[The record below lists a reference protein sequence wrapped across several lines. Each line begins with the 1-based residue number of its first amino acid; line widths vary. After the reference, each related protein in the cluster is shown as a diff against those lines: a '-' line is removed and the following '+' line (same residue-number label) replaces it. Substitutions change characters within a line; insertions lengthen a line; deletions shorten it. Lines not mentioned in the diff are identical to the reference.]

1 MQKFSIPC
9 IKTGDFAKLCGTNKR
24 TLIHYD
30 EIGIFK
36 PAYTDE
42 RGYRY
47 YSENQFDVFFTITCL
62 RELGMP
68 LKEIGAFLSQRTP
81 ESLKE
86 LLLEQQEEVLH
97 EEARIKKI
105 KQVIETKLS
114 LVSKQEELFHACQS
128 FFSNSETPD
137 PALEDID
144 WFFQPYSP
152 SGHIFLEDTP
162 EEYLILSQSLN
173 TNDHE
178 QIIQTLCNHVGY
190 CNHHN
195 LNARHPY
202 GAMLDVRELRQN
214 HLDTYAYFFT
224 KVIDRPD
231 RHPYHIKPAG
241 KYAVAYLKGDYYQ
254 AEEAYKKL
262 FCWIDEHS
270 LATGQYSY
278 KEAIIDEVA
287 SASPEEY
294 LTKISMQV
302 L

>member
-1 MQKFSIPC
+1 MQKFNIPC

-68 LKEIGAFLSQRTP
+68 LKEIGAFLSHRSP

-86 LLLEQQEEVLH
+86 LLLEQQKEVLR

-114 LVSKQEELFHACQS
+114 LVSQS
-128 FFSNSETPD
+128 DCCFPSEASD
-137 PALEDID
+137 
-144 WFFQPYSP
+144 
-152 SGHIFLEDTP
+152 GRIFLEDTP
-162 EEYLILSQSLN
+162 EEYLILSAPLD

-178 QIIQTLCNHVGY
+178 QIIRTLCSHVGY

-195 LNARHPY
+195 LNAGHPY
-202 GAMLDVRELRQN
+202 GAMLDVSELRQN

-231 RHPYHIKPAG
+231 GHPYHIKPAG
-241 KYAVAYLKGDYYQ
+241 KYAVAYLKGDYYNS
-254 AEEAYKKL
+254 EATYRTL
-262 FCWIDEHS
+262 FQWIDEHH
-270 LATGQYSY
+270 LTTGQYSY

-294 LTKISMQV
+294 LTKISVQV

>member
-9 IKTGDFAKLCGTNKR
+9 IKTGDFARLCGTNKR

-30 EIGIFK
+30 EIGLFK

-68 LKEIGAFLSQRTP
+68 LKEIGAFLSHRTP

-86 LLLEQQEEVLH
+86 LLLEQQKEILR

-114 LVSKQEELFHACQS
+114 LVSKQEEHFHSA
-128 FFSNSETPD
+128 
-137 PALEDID
+137 
-144 WFFQPYSP
+144 P
-152 SGHIFLEDTP
+152 SSDHIYLEDTP
-162 EEYLILSQSLN
+162 EEYLVLSEALN

-178 QIIQTLCNHVGY
+178 QIIQTLCSHIGY
-190 CNHHN
+190 CNHHD
-195 LNARHPY
+195 LNAGHPY
-202 GAMLDVRELRQN
+202 GAMLDVNELHQN

-231 RHPYHIKPAG
+231 GHPFHIKPAG

-254 AEEAYKKL
+254 SEKTYKRL
-262 FCWIDEHS
+262 FKWINEHH
-270 LATGQYSY
+270 LTTGQYSY
-278 KEAIIDEVA
+278 KEAVIDEVA

-294 LTKISMQV
+294 LTKISVHV